1 MKRSLKT
8 FGVLLASLFVMPFAV
23 DAATISYDDIPN
35 GSYVIGK
42 HIFTRESGS
51 LTVKKIMLASRTI
64 ESEDLDDMQII
75 YKDIM
80 GNLKEVSAGKDEDT
94 NQYPDADIE
103 LTDVVEYDYYDM
115 NPDLSNVITLKGNAL
130 TSTYYNKYENQTYR
144 ETDSE
149 FDTDLF
155 YTEVGKYTGESASEV
170 ESVTINGKEYTNE
183 VKRMGIGQNS
193 WLEAPVWKIEGNKVY
208 VATAW
213 LIAESMPGTQT
224 EIVVG
229 ETTLNVGVLPEDVSE
244 NTLAITEVYKL
255 NVLDNQTFNL
265 VREGNTIAIESSY
278 GNHIVGVT
286 LNLDGEDLLDS
297 NDVIYSLADNGTL
310 SLTTPESVEKKFGDA
325 SDLQKVTYAIYPAFK
340 NGEYVDQEDKTV
352 LHKIAIPGKGVIRL
366 NFALTAV
373 NHTE

>member
-286 LNLDGEDLLDS
+286 LNLDGEDLLNS

>member
-208 VATAW
+208 VVTAW

>member
-255 NVLDNQTFNL
+255 NVLDNQTFNI

>member
-193 WLEAPVWKIEGNKVY
+193 WLEAPVWKIEENKVY

-229 ETTLNVGVLPEDVSE
+229 ETTLNLGVLPEDVSE

-286 LNLDGEDLLDS
+286 LNLDGEDLLNS

>member
-1 MKRSLKT
+1 MKISLKT

-115 NPDLSNVITLKGNAL
+115 NPDLSKVITLKGNAL

-155 YTEVGKYTGESASEV
+155 YTEIGKYTGESASEV